1 MEIMMTNSRGLGGVK
16 LWRHGRQK
24 HEHEEVQT
32 RDKGGTETWRCMLTN
47 GGSQAAV
54 TGALDWT

>member
-1 MEIMMTNSRGLGGVK
+1 MTNSRGLGGVK